1 MANVINAENV
11 RLVRG
16 VRALF
21 DGVSLGVQEG
31 ERIGVLGLNGSGK
44 TSLLRMLAGLDAPDS
59 GRISSPRGSTV
70 SLVSQTVDL
79 PAGATVHSAVLAA
92 FGDAE
97 HAWASD
103 SAVRAVLDGLGLH
116 GLGLDS
122 LVAELSGGEQRRVV
136 LAAALVADADLLL
149 LDEPTNHLDIDAIA
163 WLVEHLRRRRGAV
176 VAVTHDRWFL
186 DAFATRTWEV
196 VDGDVLSREGGYSDW
211 VFARAERLR
220 LDRAAEERRRN
231 LARKELAWLRRGP
244 PARTSKPRY
253 RIEAAEALIAD
264 EPEPRNTVQLH
275 AFARRRL
282 GRDVIELKAATAAVP
297 GTPPGRILLENVDW
311 IVGPGDRIGIVGAN
325 GSGKSTLLRLLIGS
339 RAPDSGVVR
348 IGSTVRMGY
357 LSQEVAELPGQLR
370 LIEAVSEV
378 AGSVD
383 LGGKTLTAGQLAERF
398 GFTSAQQWT
407 PVADLSGG
415 ERRRL
420 QLLRILMDEPNVL
433 ILDEPTN
440 DLDVDTLSALED
452 LLDSWPGT
460 LLVVSHDRY
469 LIERVAD
476 SVLALFGDG
485 QLTHL
490 PGGVAQ
496 YLERKALAVGT
507 ASSAI
512 GAPASPAGPPANS
525 TAGAPASGKGVR
537 PAEPAAAAGAQRR
550 LVEKELAAVDRKMAK
565 LQTDVTKAHA
575 AFAAHDQS
583 DYVGLAAL
591 TDQLRQLEREIA
603 DLETRWLELAETL
616 DG

>member
-70 SLVSQTVDL
+70 GLVSQTVEL
-79 PAGATVHSAVLAA
+79 PPGATVHSAVLAA

-264 EPEPRNTVQLH
+264 EPEPRNSVQLH

-282 GRDVIELKAATAAVP
+282 GRDVIELKAVTAAVP
-297 GTPPGRILLENVDW
+297 DGRTLLDQVDW
-311 IVGPGDRIGIVGAN
+311 IVGPGDRVGIVGAN

-348 IGSTVRMGY
+348 IGSTVRLGY

-420 QLLRILMDEPNVL
+420 QLLRILMGEPNVL

-485 QLTHL
+485 RLTHL

-496 YLERKALAVGT
+496 YLDRKALAAT
-507 ASSAI
+507 SAT
-512 GAPASPAGPPANS
+512 SPAGPPPPPSAAS
-525 TAGAPASGKGVR
+525 AGASAGTSPGASTTR
-537 PAEPAAAAGAQRR
+537 PAEPAVGAQRR
-550 LVEKELAAVDRKMAK
+550 VVEKELAAVDRKMAR
-565 LQTDVTKAHA
+565 LQSEVSSQHE

-591 TDQLRQLEREIA
+591 TDKLRQLEREIA

>member
-44 TSLLRMLAGLDAPDS
+44 TSLLRLLAGLDTPDS
-59 GRISSPRGSTV
+59 GRIASPRGSTV
-70 SLVSQTVDL
+70 GLVSQTVDL
-79 PAGATVHSAVLAA
+79 PAGATVRSTVLAA

-122 LVAELSGGEQRRVV
+122 LVDELSGGEQRRVV

-244 PARTSKPRY
+244 PARTAKPRY

-275 AFARRRL
+275 SFARRRL
-282 GRDVIELKAATAAVP
+282 GRDVLEFKSVSASVSSP
-297 GTPPGRILLENVDW
+297 VGERVLLDRVDW
-311 IVGPGDRIGIVGAN
+311 IVGPGDRIGVVGAN
-325 GSGKSTLLRLLIGS
+325 GSGKTTLLRLLTGT
-339 RAPDSGVVR
+339 RAPDAGEVR
-348 IGSTVRMGY
+348 TGSTVRLGY

-420 QLLRILMDEPNVL
+420 QLLRILMAEPNVL
-433 ILDEPTN
+433 VLDEPTN
-440 DLDVDTLSALED
+440 DLDVDTLAALED

-460 LLVVSHDRY
+460 MLVVSHDRY
-469 LIERVAD
+469 LVERVAD

-485 QLTHL
+485 SLTHL
-490 PGGVAQ
+490 PGGIAQ
-496 YLERKALAVGT
+496 YLERRAALPADVPAPAATPAGPGGGADSARRRELRKDLQRLERQLDT
-507 ASSAI
+507 LHRKESALHNRMADAAADFAAAADLARELDQVRSAI
-512 GAPASPAGPPANS
+512 GD
-525 TAGAPASGKGVR
+525 V
-537 PAEPAAAAGAQRR
+537 EVEWMAAA
-550 LVEKELAAVDRKMAK
+550 EELEEA
-565 LQTDVTKAHA
+565 
-575 AFAAHDQS
+575 
-583 DYVGLAAL
+583 
-591 TDQLRQLEREIA
+591 
-603 DLETRWLELAETL
+603 
-616 DG
+616 

>member
-44 TSLLRMLAGLDAPDS
+44 TSLLRLLAELDTPDS
-59 GRISSPRGSTV
+59 GRIASPRGSTV
-70 SLVSQTVDL
+70 GLVSQTVDL
-79 PAGATVHSAVLAA
+79 PAGATVRSTVLAA

-122 LVAELSGGEQRRVV
+122 LVDELSGGEQRRVV

-244 PARTSKPRY
+244 PARTAKPRY

-275 AFARRRL
+275 SFARRRL
-282 GRDVIELKAATAAVP
+282 GRDVLEFKSVSASVSSP
-297 GTPPGRILLENVDW
+297 VGERVLLDRVDW
-311 IVGPGDRIGIVGAN
+311 IVGPGDRIGVVGAN
-325 GSGKSTLLRLLIGS
+325 GSGKTTLLRLLTGT
-339 RAPDSGVVR
+339 RAPDAGEVR
-348 IGSTVRMGY
+348 TGSTVRLGY

-420 QLLRILMDEPNVL
+420 QLLRILMAEPNVL
-433 ILDEPTN
+433 VLDEPTN

-460 LLVVSHDRY
+460 MLVVSHDRY
-469 LIERVAD
+469 LVERVAD

-485 QLTHL
+485 SLTHL
-490 PGGVAQ
+490 PGGIAQ
-496 YLERKALAVGT
+496 YLERRAALPADVPAPAATPAGPGGGADSARRRELRKDLQRLERQLDT
-507 ASSAI
+507 LHRKESALHNRMADAAADFAAAADLARELDQVRSAI
-512 GAPASPAGPPANS
+512 GD
-525 TAGAPASGKGVR
+525 V
-537 PAEPAAAAGAQRR
+537 EVEWMAAA
-550 LVEKELAAVDRKMAK
+550 EELEEA
-565 LQTDVTKAHA
+565 
-575 AFAAHDQS
+575 
-583 DYVGLAAL
+583 
-591 TDQLRQLEREIA
+591 
-603 DLETRWLELAETL
+603 
-616 DG
+616 

>member
-1 MANVINAENV
+1 MANVISAENV

-44 TSLLRMLAGLDAPDS
+44 TSLLRLLAGLDTPDS
-59 GRISSPRGSTV
+59 GRIASPRGSTV
-70 SLVSQTVDL
+70 GMVSQTVDL
-79 PAGATVHSAVLAA
+79 PAGATVRSTVLAA

-122 LVAELSGGEQRRVV
+122 LVDELSGGEQRRVV

-275 AFARRRL
+275 SFARRRL
-282 GRDVIELKAATAAVP
+282 GRDVLEFKSVSASVSSPT
-297 GTPPGRILLENVDW
+297 GERLLLDRVDW
-311 IVGPGDRIGIVGAN
+311 IVGPGDRIGVVGAN
-325 GSGKSTLLRLLIGS
+325 GSGKTTLLRLLTGT
-339 RAPDSGVVR
+339 RTPDAGEVR
-348 IGSTVRMGY
+348 TGSTVRLGY

-407 PVADLSGG
+407 PVGDLSGG

-420 QLLRILMDEPNVL
+420 QLLRILMAEPNVL
-433 ILDEPTN
+433 VLDEPTN

-469 LIERVAD
+469 LVERVAD

-485 QLTHL
+485 GLTHL
-490 PGGVAQ
+490 PGGIAQ
-496 YLERKALAVGT
+496 YLERKAAL
-507 ASSAI
+507 
-512 GAPASPAGPPANS
+512 
-525 TAGAPASGKGVR
+525 
-537 PAEPAAAAGAQRR
+537 PAAAAAPAATPAGPGCGADPARRRELRKDLQR
-550 LVEKELAAVDRKMAK
+550 LE
-565 LQTDVTKAHA
+565 
-575 AFAAHDQS
+575 
-583 DYVGLAAL
+583 
-591 TDQLRQLEREIA
+591 RQLDALHRKESALHTRMADAAADFTAATDLARELDQVRSDIGDVEVEWMA
-603 DLETRWLELAETL
+603 AAEELEEA
-616 DG
+616 